1 MLLLSLNEKVH
12 ELKNLSIDELTS
24 KIESSNEPFYIV
36 VCGSVGSGKS
46 FIVNKHLPNIDT
58 IDPDKFTME
67 LGDGVYNE
75 KNVAKSM
82 AMVKKAVDDRLN
94 NKQSFLQQGTSANLQ
109 ATINKLEVAKNK
121 GFITVLLYVDTPID
135 QAIKQIENRVST
147 GGHGETIDTKKVENT
162 SAGAKLT
169 FRTLTGVDFDKAT
182 VEDIDRVEQALN
194 KTKKTID
201 AVRKKLDYYV
211 KIDNKY

>member
-1 MLLLSLNEKVH
+1 
-12 ELKNLSIDELTS
+12 
-24 KIESSNEPFYIV
+24 
-36 VCGSVGSGKS
+36 
-46 FIVNKHLPNIDT
+46 
-58 IDPDKFTME
+58 
-67 LGDGVYNE
+67 
-75 KNVAKSM
+75 
-82 AMVKKAVDDRLN
+82 
-94 NKQSFLQQGTSANLQ
+94 
-109 ATINKLEVAKNK
+109 
-121 GFITVLLYVDTPID
+121 VDTPID